1 MRWPSGRANPF
12 RPARD
17 GVVGMMVVR
26 VAGHRGGGIAKQSQ
40 TVIPEAAQRLSGTQT
55 GSHSQGVKPILGPG
69 SSGFALRPG

>member
-26 VAGHRGGGIAKQSQ
+26 VAGHRGGGIAKQTH
-40 TVIPEAAQRLSGTQT
+40 TVIPEAA
-55 GSHSQGVKPILGPG
+55 
-69 SSGFALRPG
+69 